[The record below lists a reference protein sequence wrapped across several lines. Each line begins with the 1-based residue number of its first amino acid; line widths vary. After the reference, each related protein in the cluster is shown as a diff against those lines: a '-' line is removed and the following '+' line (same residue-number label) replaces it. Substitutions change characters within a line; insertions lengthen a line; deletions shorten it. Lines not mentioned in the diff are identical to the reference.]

1 MSFLYISDFVFFE
14 GGTDPFFEFI
24 QQDSL
29 KRLTE
34 VRIVEVFY
42 SAPESII
49 RISAFSK
56 KTVDVGVPFERTAE
70 SMKDT
75 NKARDKI
82 FRFVQGEKEFFDDI
96 GNSLKEAVKQIAV
109 FQEEM
114 PKGLVDREDKMSV
127 CTID

>member
-1 MSFLYISDFVFFE
+1 
-14 GGTDPFFEFI
+14 
-24 QQDSL
+24 
-29 KRLTE
+29 
-34 VRIVEVFY
+34 
-42 SAPESII
+42 
-49 RISAFSK
+49 
-56 KTVDVGVPFERTAE
+56 
-70 SMKDT
+70 MKDT